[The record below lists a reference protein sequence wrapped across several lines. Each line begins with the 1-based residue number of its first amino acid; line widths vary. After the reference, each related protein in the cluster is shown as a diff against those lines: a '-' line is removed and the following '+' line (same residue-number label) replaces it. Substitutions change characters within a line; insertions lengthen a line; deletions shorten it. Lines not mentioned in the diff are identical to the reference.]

1 MGLWGNKQKK
11 DSFGN
16 ILSVVLIE
24 KTQLYGKQN
33 SWGLNFSNDPFG
45 DPIVMSQN
53 VPMGTELKFS
63 VTYKNGSNKIIK
75 AKSGTPLAD
84 KLLQMAMDPNLQQR
98 KDESTGSTK
107 SAPEKKN
114 RDELI
119 SLQKNQLPNGRYI
132 IGEDIPVGTFD
143 FTWVYG
149 SGFLQLFKNNENT
162 TLGNLDYD
170 GGWIGD
176 QYDYEHKQCFNVKCE
191 KGEMLVIGGTL
202 IVAISRSKKVQIDL

>member
-1 MGLWGNKQKK
+1 MGLLGNKQKK
-11 DSFGN
+11 DPFGN
-16 ILSVVLIE
+16 IASVVLIE
-24 KTQLYGKQN
+24 QTQLYGKQN

-84 KLLQMAMDPNLQQR
+84 KLLQLAIDPNFQQR
-98 KDESTGSTK
+98 QNDGTESSSSG
-107 SAPEKKN
+107 PEKKS
-114 RDELI
+114 DGLI

-132 IGEDIPVGTFD
+132 IGEDIPTGTFD

-149 SGFLQLFKNNENT
+149 SGFLHLFKNDENT

-170 GGWIGD
+170 GGWIGN